1 MRSDVEGLLMI
12 FMFLVFLVLLTFCM
26 DLMGIGEEMT
36 SFTSRVRTYAFIWI
50 VGVLLQMSVLIE

>member
-1 MRSDVEGLLMI
+1 MLLTQV
-12 FMFLVFLVLLTFCM
+12 LFLVLLTFCM